1 MEINLSAEE
10 IYEYELKCH
19 QAMAVCDLAFKAFV
33 VQDFSERTMSLKVQ
47 SYYYSSLISLTFS
60 EFLVLILAKLL
71 QFCLSLWQELL
82 W

>member
-1 MEINLSAEE
+1 MEIKLSTEE

-33 VQDFSERTMSLKVQ
+33 VQDFSDRTMSLKVE
-47 SYYYSSLISLTFS
+47 SYYYLISLTLS
-60 EFLVLILAKLL
+60 ELIILVLAKLL
-71 QFCLSLWQELL
+71 QFYLSLWQELL

>member
-1 MEINLSAEE
+1 MNI
-10 IYEYELKCH
+10 YELKCH

-33 VQDFSERTMSLKVQ
+33 VQDFSDRTMSLKVE
-47 SYYYSSLISLTFS
+47 SYYYLISLTLS
-60 EFLVLILAKLL
+60 ELIILVLAKLL